1 MPWVNEFLLRRK
13 KGELGVS
20 RRRLAVKRR
29 GKNQQAEG
37 TEGSAFFQKRSSL
50 SPSTEGGKRS
60 RDEEGLSEVGAR
72 LCPSPQ

>member
-13 KGELGVS
+13 KGELGVP
-20 RRRLAVKRR
+20 RRRLVIKRR
-29 GKNQQAEG
+29 GKINRLKE
-37 TEGSAFFQKRSSL
+37 QKDLPFSKRDAL
-50 SPSTEGGKRS
+50 YLPPPREKKRS

>member
-20 RRRLAVKRR
+20 RRRLVIKRR
-29 GKNQQAEG
+29 GKINRLKE
-37 TEGSAFFQKRSSL
+37 QKDLPFSKRDAL
-50 SPSTEGGKRS
+50 YLPPPREERS